1 MRKVIGVMPLYDAEK
16 KSYWIQPRYL
26 QMLEA
31 ENAIPLVLPL
41 TTNHYEL
48 DYFIEICGGFLLSGG
63 HDVSPAVYREERKPW
78 CGPCCEARDEME
90 QYILRKAVEADRS
103 VLGICRGIQ
112 LMNVC
117 YDGTLYQDLKTEYG
131 TCINHRIEPSYDK
144 TVHMNTIQKDTP
156 LYDILGKEHIR
167 VNSYHHQ
174 GILKLA
180 EALQPMAVAPDGLIE
195 SVWLPE
201 KAFVWGVQWHPE
213 YDYQKNVASQQIF
226 QAFVQAAYKQKK

>member
-78 CGPCCEARDEME
+78 CGSCCEARDEME
-90 QYILRKAVEADRS
+90 QYILKKAVEADRS

-174 GILKLA
+174 AIKTLSPQFK
-180 EALQPMAVAPDGLIE
+180 QMAISEDGLIE
-195 SVWLPE
+195 SIYMPACKYV
-201 KAFVWGVQWHPE
+201 VGVQWHPE
-213 YDYQKNVASQQIF
+213 YSYQLDEYSRILVHS
-226 QAFVQAAYKQKK
+226 FVDSIQGC

>member
-90 QYILRKAVEADRS
+90 QYILKKAVEADRS

-144 TVHMNTIQKDTP
+144 TVHMNTIQKETP

-167 VNSYHHQ
+167 VNS
-174 GILKLA
+174 
-180 EALQPMAVAPDGLIE
+180 
-195 SVWLPE
+195 
-201 KAFVWGVQWHPE
+201 
-213 YDYQKNVASQQIF
+213 
-226 QAFVQAAYKQKK
+226 